1 MSTLEQQGL
10 VRLRY
15 RRRQLLAGDDLR
27 REVTDKTELQWWH
40 NRAVHDAFG
49 VVSGL
54 ETVLLA
60 DGEATYVVVMPGLA
74 YDAYGRAL
82 ELRRRVAIRLPSD
95 EVDRLSGS
103 ALLLRA
109 PDEVPVTQPV
119 HRGRRP
125 TPSPELCWAP
135 PGHLAAREGVPLGCV
150 SVQPLAEL
158 PSPGGSL
165 PPNVIWLE
173 AARVLVAI
181 GRITDLDL
189 VAALA
194 PDDEV
199 YDAAIRSLYASS
211 WRCPWPRRARR
222 IARSKVVSG
231 TTVPRQTA
239 WQPWTIPQGGRSRA
253 ARLVRRGARVPE
265 PGLPI
270 GFRVRIDTTAAGFAE
285 TPCYFAWLQG
295 PLFDVPSSGA
305 ITVGVHW
312 DHVDEAGPDGFTF
325 YTGFFMSDLLGGA
338 RVARDS
344 ASRPFA
350 GTMSDLLRRVRTEP
364 FYVSWLAVTPADPA
378 CPAPGSIEDPEDPCA
393 DEVSDGHVH

>member
-1 MSTLEQQGL
+1 MSTLEQHGL

-27 REVTDKTELQWWH
+27 REVTDNTELQWWH

-54 ETVLLA
+54 ETVLA
-60 DGEATYVVVMPGLA
+60 VNGEATFVVVMPGLA

-95 EVDRLSGS
+95 DVDRLAGS
-103 ALLLRA
+103 VLLLRA
-109 PDEVPVTQPV
+109 PDDVPAIQPV

-125 TPSPELCWAP
+125 TPTPELCWAP
-135 PGHLAAREGVPLGCV
+135 PGHVAAREGVPLGCV

-158 PSPGGSL
+158 PNPGGSL
-165 PPNVIWLE
+165 PPNVTWLE

-181 GRITDLDL
+181 GRITDIDL
-189 VAALA
+189 RAALA

-199 YDAAIRSLYASS
+199 YDEAIRSLYAAS

-231 TTVPRQTA
+231 TTIPRQTA
-239 WQPWTIPQGGRSRA
+239 WQPWSILKIGRSSGMP
-253 ARLVRRGARVPE
+253 L
-265 PGLPI
+265 
-270 GFRVRIDTTAAGFAE
+270 GFQVRIDTTAAGFAE
-285 TPCYFAWLQG
+285 TPRYFAWLQG
-295 PLFDVPSSGA
+295 LLFDVPSLGA

-312 DHVDEAGPDGFTF
+312 DHVDQAGPDGFTF
-325 YTGFFMSDLLGGA
+325 YTGFFTSAELGGA
-338 RVARDS
+338 RRARDS
-344 ASRPFA
+344 ASRPLA
-350 GTMSDLLRRVRTEP
+350 GTMSDLLRRLRNEP

-378 CPAPGSIEDPEDPCA
+378 CPAPGSMEDPEDPCA